1 MVSFT
6 SLSAVA
12 LLIASGVIAAPWHS
26 DINYHTHRARGVG
39 ANGVSL
45 ASYHPPTVFETYGI
59 NGAAFSID
67 DHSPEGLAKSF
78 LQEKLRV
85 TADAF
90 TRHAGHTH
98 DGVSYEYFTQNIN
111 GIPVGNAVANVAMK
125 DGKVVSY
132 GSSFIEPKNVGPKE
146 PTIDRE
152 KGIAFAEEVVGG
164 KWNQSPV
171 KLEYIARDDGS
182 CALTYVVQ
190 VVGSDGSWKELYVS
204 AYDGKL
210 LNVVDF
216 VADSSY
222 HVVPLNCQDPTQ
234 CYEVVTNPE
243 DSEAS
248 PEGWHDKT
256 LISSVTAGNNVISY
270 KNLPLSITAQ
280 STSNYT
286 YDYPYDPK
294 KDPEQDPNVDAAR
307 VNTFYVVN
315 KMHDLAYQ
323 YGFTESAYNFQ
334 DDNFDKGGKGN
345 DRVLVSVQDASGKNN
360 ANFATPPDG
369 VGGQMRMF
377 TWNMTS
383 PNRDG
388 ALENDIIVHEYTHGI
403 SNRLTGGG
411 TGRCLQTLEAGGMGE
426 GWSDAMAELTEAK
439 STPLP
444 NFTLGSYVTGKQ
456 GGIRSHPYSTDM
468 NVNPLTYGSLSSK
481 NEVHAIG
488 ELWAV
493 ILHDL
498 LSHCVKEYGI
508 GKLDPSEEMGNSIV
522 LHLIMDGFSIQPC
535 NPTFIDAREAILQAD
550 RNRYEGKY
558 KCDIWEAFAR
568 RGLGKGAQKGKYE
581 DNFDLPQECVR

>member
-12 LLIASGVIAAPWHS
+12 LLIASDVW
-26 DINYHTHRARGVG
+26 YQR
-39 ANGVSL
+39 
-45 ASYHPPTVFETYGI
+45 
-59 NGAAFSID
+59 AAFSID

-132 GSSFIEPKNVGPKE
+132 GSSFIESKNVGPKE
-146 PTIDRE
+146 PIIDQE

-216 VADSSY
+216 VADSSVSGLVRKY
-222 HVVPLNCQDPTQ
+222 LLKSLI
-234 CYEVVTNPE
+234 EVVTNPE

-256 LISSVTAGNNVISY
+256 LISS
-270 KNLPLSITAQ
+270 